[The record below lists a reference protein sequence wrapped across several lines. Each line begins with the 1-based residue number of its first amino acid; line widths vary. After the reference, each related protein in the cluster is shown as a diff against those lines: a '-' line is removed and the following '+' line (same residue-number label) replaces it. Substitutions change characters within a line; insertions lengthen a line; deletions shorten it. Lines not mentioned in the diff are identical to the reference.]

1 MKQVN
6 QKPLRKMKTEQ
17 MIRNSRIRK
26 AIALAA
32 GVTLAVGLLT
42 GCHKS
47 TESEHR
53 QSPSPPVK
61 VSVQPAISRTRVATE
76 EVMGTV
82 RAKTRATVEAKV
94 AGRILQMPVTIGQR
108 VNAGDLLALIDVR
121 EIEARLDQARAMLA
135 QAKKDYDRFT
145 ALLRQGAVTQAEF
158 DGIEARY
165 KAAEAAVREAESM
178 LDYARVSAPFNG
190 VITRKYADVGDFAA
204 PGRPLLEVEDPTILR
219 FEADVPET
227 ISQGIHLGMT
237 MTVSFPTLGIIL
249 EGVVAEVAPA
259 ADPISRT
266 VLVKLDLPQT
276 QALKS
281 GMFGRL
287 AVPVGHATSVWVPAS
302 AVVQRGQMEIVFVA
316 AQGHAQMRL
325 VKVGKRTT
333 AEVELL
339 SGVEPG
345 ELVIVDGTPM
355 IRDGQPLAIEK

>member
-1 MKQVN
+1 MSTQT
-6 QKPLRKMKTEQ
+6 PLHKMKTKQ
-17 MIRNSRIRK
+17 TIQNSRIGK

-32 GVTLAVGLLT
+32 GVTLAVCLLT

-47 TESEHR
+47 TEPEHG
-53 QSPSPPVK
+53 QSSLTPVK
-61 VSVQPAISRTRVATE
+61 VSVQAAVSRTRVATE

-82 RAKTRATVEAKV
+82 QPKTRATVEAKV

-108 VNAGDLLALIDVR
+108 VNAGDPLALIDVR

-145 ALLRQGAVTQAEF
+145 TLLRQGAVTQAEF

-204 PGRPLLEVEDPTILR
+204 PGRPLLELEDPTTLR
-219 FEADVPET
+219 FEADVPEA
-227 ISQGIHLGMT
+227 ICQSIHPGMT
-237 MTVSFPTLGIIL
+237 MTVSFPTLKITL

-266 VLVKLDLPQT
+266 MLVKLDLPQT
-276 QALKS
+276 QGLKS

-287 AVPVGHATSVWVPAS
+287 AVPVGQITSVWVPAS
-302 AVVQRGQMEIVFVA
+302 AVVKRGQMEIVFVA
-316 AQGHAQMRL
+316 TQGHAQMRL
-325 VKVGKRTT
+325 VKVGKRTN

-339 SGVEPG
+339 SGVDNG
-345 ELVIVDGTPM
+345 ELIVVDGAPM
-355 IRDGQPLAIEK
+355 IRDGQPLVVEN